1 MLTPMPSQTFVILRL
16 CHLSVTSTG
25 AGGGPVVNPHVDVA
39 LGGKPRLVTAAD
51 SVTIARSIA
60 GPSLFRTKRIHGEVS
75 SGFVSSTLFG
85 LRSVVRG

>member
-1 MLTPMPSQTFVILRL
+1 MLTPIPSQTFVILRL
-16 CHLSVTSTG
+16 CHLSVTRTG

-39 LGGKPRLVTAAD
+39 LGGKPRLAAAD
-51 SVTIARSIA
+51 SVTLARSIA